1 MTAWIPMISEAEAS
15 EELRQQLRKARGPD
29 GSVGNVMRVHSLR
42 PHTMEGHHVLYMSV
56 LHHEGNTLPGWL
68 LETVASYT
76 SLLNRCDY
84 SLTNHFANARHL
96 IGDDERADRIYTA
109 LREDK
114 PETVFTGKELEFLR
128 YAKKLTLRPGEMVED
143 DVRRLNEAGASDG
156 EILEVNQ
163 VCCYFNY
170 VNRLLNGLGV
180 SLGDDVIGY
189 YPTAKDQSKPL
200 TAD

>member
-1 MTAWIPMISEAEAS
+1 MTAWIPMISEVEAS

-128 YAKKLTLRPGEMVED
+128 YAKKLTLQPGEMVED